1 MGKEEVKMSLLT
13 EDMIADIEN
22 PKESTIQI
30 LKLLSNFS
38 NITEYK
44 VNIHISIIFIYLS
57 TNS

>member
-13 EDMIADIEN
+13 EDMIVDIEN